1 MKVIEFG
8 LMFPNR
14 NEIPNNQMKSGMSNF
29 NGVGAIAN
37 VRNTAPIA
45 MKSTHRRVFLPT
57 RSILMWFSAIAKI
70 HWY

>member
-8 LMFPNR
+8 LMFPKR

-29 NGVGAIAN
+29 NGEGAIAN